1 MNSSENKKLTLIIF
15 LSLAVLMAATRF
27 PSIGSAVGLHNASL
41 AVFFLSGFYL
51 RSIFFPLF
59 FAEAALIDYAAF
71 MGGQSDW
78 CFTPAYLFLIP
89 TYAALWW
96 AGRWYVSWYRPVW
109 RTLIPLGLALFA
121 SASLA
126 FVISNVSFYR
136 FSGYFV
142 EMGFGQYAAE
152 VAEYYPPYVARSF
165 FYIAF
170 VVGFHLLAEL
180 LGRSKRFF
188 ARPVPGASR

>member
-1 MNSSENKKLTLIIF
+1 MKIENKKLTMIIF
-15 LSLAVLMAATRF
+15 LFLALLMAATRL
-27 PSIGSAVGLHNASL
+27 PSIVSVVGLHNASL

-51 RSIFFPLF
+51 RSIFFPVF

-71 MGGQSDW
+71 MNGQSDW

-96 AGRWYVSWYRPVW
+96 AGSWYAGRYRPMW
-109 RTLIPLGLALFA
+109 RTLIPLALSLFV

-126 FVISNVSFYR
+126 FLISNVSFYL
-136 FSGYFV
+136 FSGYFGG
-142 EMGFGQYAAE
+142 MPFGQYAAE
-152 VAEYYPPYVARSF
+152 VAKYYPPYVAHPF

-170 VVGFHLLAEL
+170 VVGFHLLVEIF
-180 LGRSKRFF
+180 GRSMRFF
-188 ARPVPGASR
+188 ARAAPGASR